1 MPYYYFDTSYI
12 LYVLPGFLLA
22 LYAQAK
28 VQSAYK
34 KYGQIAS
41 GSSFTGASLARK
53 ILDDNGLQGVSI
65 HRVSGNLSDFYNPA
79 DKTLHLSD
87 GVYSRSSVAAL
98 AVAAHECGHAIQDA
112 KDYFPLKLR
121 SYLVPAA
128 QFGSNFAFILFFA
141 GLVFSQFLMNLGI
154 ALYAIAVLFT
164 LVTLPVEYNASH
176 RAKDILGGLLPGN
189 EMQGV
194 NTMLDA
200 AALTYV
206 ASLATA
212 LGTLLRLLALSGNRR
227 D

>member
-1 MPYYYFDTSYI
+1 MPYYYFNTSYI
-12 LYVLPGFLLA
+12 LYILPGFFLA

-28 VQSAYK
+28 VQNAYK
-34 KYGQIAS
+34 KYGQIFTGS
-41 GSSFTGASLARK
+41 GFTGASLARK
-53 ILDDNGLQGVSI
+53 ILDDHGLGHVSI
-65 HRVSGNLSDFYNPA
+65 HRVSGNLSDFYNPS
-79 DKTLHLSD
+79 DQTLHLSE
-87 GVYSRSSVAAL
+87 GVYSRSSVASL
-98 AVAAHECGHAIQDA
+98 AIAAHECGHAIQDA
-112 KDYFPLKLR
+112 RDYFPLKLR

-128 QFGSNFAFILFFA
+128 QFGSNFACILFFA

-176 RAKDILGGLLPGN
+176 RAKETLGGLLPMN

-212 LGTLLRLLALSGNRR
+212 LGTLLRLLALSGSRR

>member
-1 MPYYYFDTSYI
+1 MPYYYFNTSYI
-12 LYVLPGFLLA
+12 LYILPGFLLA

-28 VQSAYK
+28 VKSAYQ

-41 GSSFTGASLARK
+41 GSSFSGASLARK

-87 GVYSRSSVAAL
+87 GVYSQSSVAAL

-164 LVTLPVEYNASH
+164 LVTLPVEYNASN

-212 LGTLLRLLALSGNRR
+212 LGTLFRLLALSGNRR